1 MRKFTFFRYF
11 IISIVFIILGGN
23 YPAAPQSKSDLIP
36 AHKEW
41 LETVAPIITKTERG
55 VFLKLR
61 TPEERD
67 KFIQFFWK
75 QRDPRPDTAENE
87 FYKEYMERVR
97 FADQTFHDSFKK
109 GSQTE
114 RGYYYLLLGPPL
126 ERTSYTTN
134 SQIWPLE
141 LWFYKGD
148 QQYGLPPYFYL
159 IFYQPEGIGEYRLY
173 SPGVEGPEKLVIS
186 SLYSG
191 TLDRNTAFQLIKK
204 INAELA
210 RASLS
215 YLPGDQPYG
224 LTSFS
229 SDTVIVSIRSVP
241 ERKFSDA
248 YARSYLDYKDFVE
261 TDYSDNYIQSSFKV
275 KVFKSS
281 GQFFIHWSCEPEKV
295 SFAQQNETY
304 SASFELILRMEDF
317 QGNPILEKQ
326 EEIPL
331 KLNAEQYKK
340 HERQHFAFQD
350 ILPAIAGKYKF
361 FILIKNKTAKDFS
374 SFDTE
379 VSVPEEDGSPLV
391 SNLLLYQARE
401 RVLDAQKNNLKAF
414 SFAANQYLFNTRNE
428 FTPQGELGCYLQVYN
443 FQVKPENSVASVLFE
458 INSLDSKSVVVS
470 QRKPL
475 GEVLSSDREGM
486 DIGPFS
492 LSTLKPGYFE
502 VEVSLLDA
510 SGRKLL
516 SRKEGFV
523 ILAQPYLVLP
533 WVYSRLHN
541 PFPNSE
547 GLYFLS
553 SQYFIVQKYEKA
565 RNLLEQAMR
574 LKDEPRIR
582 LLLAKS
588 LFALKQYQD
597 SLTHVVPVY
606 QATHNREAA
615 KVIALNYTG
624 LKDWSSALIYLN
636 KLLEEATEV
645 GVLNL
650 AAECYLNL
658 NQPEKAL
665 PLIQKSLELN
675 SAQPAVKE
683 LEEKAK
689 KALAK

>member
-1 MRKFTFFRYF
+1 MRKA
-11 IISIVFIILGGN
+11 IISIVSILILGIGAG
-23 YPAAPQSKSDLIP
+23 PFFSKEDLLPQ
-36 AHKEW
+36 HKEW
-41 LETVAPIITKTERG
+41 LELVAPIITKTERE

-61 TPEERD
+61 TPEERN

-97 FADQTFHDSFKK
+97 FADQTFHDSGKK
-109 GSQTE
+109 GSLTE

-126 ERTSYTTN
+126 ERTTYTTV

-173 SPGVEGPEKLVIS
+173 SPGVEGPEKLVIP
-186 SLYSG
+186 SLYGSD
-191 TLDRNTAFQLIKK
+191 LNRSAAYQAIKK

-224 LTSFS
+224 LSSFS
-229 SDTVIVSIRSVP
+229 SDTVIASVRSYP
-241 ERKFSDA
+241 GKKFSDA
-248 YARSYLDYKDFVE
+248 YARSYLNYKDSVE
-261 TDYSDNYIQSSFKV
+261 TEYSDNYIQSSSKV

-295 SFAQQNETY
+295 SFAQYGETY
-304 SASFELILRMEDF
+304 SANFDLILKMEDL
-317 QGNPILEKQ
+317 QGNPILEKE

-361 FILIKNKTAKDFS
+361 FVLIKNKTAKDFS

-379 VSVPEEDGSPLV
+379 VSVPEEAGSPLV
-391 SNLLLYQARE
+391 SNLLLYHARE
-401 RVLDAQKNNLKAF
+401 RILDAQKNNLKAF

-428 FTPQGELGCYLQVYN
+428 FAPQGELGCYLQAYN
-443 FQVKPENSVASVLFE
+443 FQNKLENSVASVLFE

-470 QRKPL
+470 QKKSL
-475 GEVLSSDREGM
+475 AEVLSFDKEGM

-516 SRKEGFV
+516 SGKEGFV
-523 ILAQPYLVLP
+523 LLAQPYLVLP
-533 WVYSRLHN
+533 WIYSRLHN

-547 GLYFLS
+547 DLYLLS

-565 RNLLEQAMR
+565 RNLLEQALR

-588 LFALKQYQD
+588 LFGLKQYQD
-597 SLTHVVPVY
+597 SITLVVPVY

-615 KVIALNYTG
+615 KVIALNYAG
-624 LKDWSSALIYLN
+624 LKDWSSALIYLS

-658 NQPEKAL
+658 SQPEKAL

-675 SAQPAVKE
+675 PSQPAVKE
-683 LEEKAK
+683 LDEKAK
-689 KALAK
+689 KAMLK